1 VRGLGTKAKK
11 LNRLI
16 EVLKEE
22 DTCKDPANGAPAQ
35 AGPGPAV
42 LGTPAAGPAQPQV
55 GRKRAATASQAGSC
69 KRPARKPQKKAI
81 STPLCTEGDDDQSSS
96 DVDVSL
102 AVRTRKKRQTRKKVV
117 VTPPSSS
124 ESTDGDDEESSSS
137 DMEES
142 DDEESSSSDVEES
155 LATRKKRMSDMAED
169 YTFDDM
175 TPGSFAVTVAGGE
188 ENDKCWFTVLLPGGG
203 KSVPLHF
210 VEVVAQHPNKKE
222 ITWQF
227 WLPAKQQ
234 RVFNNVEDLCVVR
247 AFVRGPRK
255 LRIKAPFNV
264 HEMLTSWDDMSVSN
278 MVLGGVPADAEKAE
292 LLKALVEHRVV

>member
-1 VRGLGTKAKK
+1 MRGLGTKAKK
-11 LNRLI
+11 LDRLI

-35 AGPGPAV
+35 ARGRA
-42 LGTPAAGPAQPQV
+42 PAAEPAQPQV
-55 GRKRAATASQAGSC
+55 GRKRAATASKAGSC
-69 KRPARKPQKKAI
+69 KRPARRPRKKAI
-81 STPLCTEGDDDQSSS
+81 STPLCTEGDDDESIS
-96 DVDVSL
+96 DVDMGI
-102 AVRTRKKRQTRKKVV
+102 AVQTRKKRQPRKKVV
-117 VTPPSSS
+117 ITPPSSS
-124 ESTDGDDEESSSS
+124 ENTDGDDEESSSS
-137 DMEES
+137 DV
-142 DDEESSSSDVEES
+142 DES
-155 LATRKKRMSDMAED
+155 LAARKKRLSDLAED

-210 VEVVAQHPNKKE
+210 VEVVAQHRNKKE

-227 WLPAKQQ
+227 WLPAKRQ
-234 RVFNNVEDLCVVR
+234 RVFDNVEDLCVVR
-247 AFVRGPRK
+247 AFVRGPRN
-255 LRIKAPFNV
+255 LRMKAPFDV

-278 MVLGGVPADAEKAE
+278 MVLGGVPAGDEKAE

>member
-1 VRGLGTKAKK
+1 MRGLGTKAKK

-117 VTPPSSS
+117 ITPPSSS
-124 ESTDGDDEESSSS
+124 ESTDGDDG
-137 DMEES
+137 
-142 DDEESSSSDVEES
+142 ESSSSDVEGS
-155 LATRKKRMSDMAED
+155 LAARKKRLSDLAED

-188 ENDKCWFTVLLPGGG
+188 ENDKCWFTVTLA
-203 KSVPLHF
+203 SRR
-210 VEVVAQHPNKKE
+210 
-222 ITWQF
+222 W
-227 WLPAKQQ
+227 
-234 RVFNNVEDLCVVR
+234 
-247 AFVRGPRK
+247 
-255 LRIKAPFNV
+255 
-264 HEMLTSWDDMSVSN
+264 
-278 MVLGGVPADAEKAE
+278 
-292 LLKALVEHRVV
+292 

>member
-1 VRGLGTKAKK
+1 MRGLGTKAKK
-11 LNRLI
+11 LDRLI

-35 AGPGPAV
+35 AGPEPAV

-69 KRPARKPQKKAI
+69 KRPARRPRKKAI
-81 STPLCTEGDDDQSSS
+81 STPLCTEGDDDESTS
-96 DVDVSL
+96 DVDMSI

-117 VTPPSSS
+117 ITPPSSS
-124 ESTDGDDEESSSS
+124 ENTDGDDEESSSS
-137 DMEES
+137 DA
-142 DDEESSSSDVEES
+142 DES
-155 LATRKKRMSDMAED
+155 LAARIAKKRLSDLAED

-227 WLPAKQQ
+227 WLPAKRQ

-247 AFVRGPRK
+247 AFVRGPRN
-255 LRIKAPFNV
+255 LRIKAPFDV

-278 MVLGGVPADAEKAE
+278 MVLGGVPAGAEQAE